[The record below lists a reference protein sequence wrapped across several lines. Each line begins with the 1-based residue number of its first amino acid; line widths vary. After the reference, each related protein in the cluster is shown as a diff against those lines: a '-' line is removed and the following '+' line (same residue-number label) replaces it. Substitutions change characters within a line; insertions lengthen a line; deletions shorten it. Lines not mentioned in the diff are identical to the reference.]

1 MYRALQRPS
10 GLNIKSTYIGSKY
23 ATTTMSG
30 TSMASPHTA
39 GMLAY
44 LLSLYP
50 SKDFNPS
57 LSDDM
62 VPPAMTLFAP
72 ASISDV
78 YGAVHAAL
86 PSWITAMLPAPAL
99 VEDVAPTPKE
109 PISITP
115 KQLKKALLG
124 LSTPD
129 MLDDLGDEFTPNL
142 LIFNN
147 ATA

>member
-1 MYRALQRPS
+1 
-10 GLNIKSTYIGSKY
+10 
-23 ATTTMSG
+23 
-30 TSMASPHTA
+30 MASPHTA

-50 SKDFNPS
+50 STDFNPQ
-57 LSDDM
+57 LTGDM
-62 VPPAMTLFAP
+62 VPPELTLFAP
-72 ASISDV
+72 ASFSNV
-78 YGAVHAAL
+78 YSSVHAAL
-86 PSWITAMLPAPAL
+86 PSWVTAFLPSPAA

-115 KQLKKALLG
+115 KQLKRALLG
-124 LSTPD
+124 LATADVFTELPA
-129 MLDDLGDEFTPNL
+129 LTPNL

>member
-1 MYRALQRPS
+1 M
-10 GLNIKSTYIGSKY
+10 NIKSTYIGSKY

-50 SKDFNPS
+50 STDFNPE
-57 LSDDM
+57 LTGDM
-62 VPPAMTLFAP
+62 VPPEFALFAP
-72 ASISDV
+72 ASFSTV
-78 YGAVHAAL
+78 YSSVHAVL
-86 PSWITAMLPAPAL
+86 PSWVTVFLPSPAT

-109 PISITP
+109 PIAITP
-115 KQLKKALLG
+115 KQLKRALLA
-124 LSTPD
+124 LSTAGVFATLPD
-129 MLDDLGDEFTPNL
+129 LTPNL